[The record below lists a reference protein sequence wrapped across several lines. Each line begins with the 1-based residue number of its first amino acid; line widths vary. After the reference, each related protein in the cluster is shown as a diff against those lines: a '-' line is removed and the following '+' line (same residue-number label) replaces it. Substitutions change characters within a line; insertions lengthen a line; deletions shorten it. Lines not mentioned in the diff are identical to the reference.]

1 MIPRF
6 GPDRLPSRPETA
18 VFVSGVTSMGLEILA
33 GRILAPE
40 FGSSIYTWGGIIGV
54 FLAALSLGYHRGGR
68 RAAEHA
74 SHGRLVAVFL
84 ATGVYVAGVVLFGDL
99 IVQSTSVLPLPGRFV
114 SLPAIT
120 ILFGPPTYLLGYV
133 SPYAAELAGGDVGA
147 TAGRVYALGTVG
159 SIVGAFA
166 TTYVLVPALSV
177 PQIGLVL
184 GLSAVVAAAAV
195 AAPEFDDGS
204 GLRVGGVAAALVVAA
219 AVGGVGPG
227 LAGDTVYGTQTAY
240 QELRVV
246 DRGDTRTLYLDGQP
260 HSAMDRD
267 DPTRHVFDYTRYF
280 HAPLLFTDEAAV
292 DRVLFVGGGGFTGPR
307 IFHETYPNATVDV
320 VELDPAVIDAAD
332 RYFGIPDSP
341 RMNVHRGDG
350 RQYLEETDRTYDV
363 IVLDAYRKDEVPFQ
377 LTTVEFMRRAA
388 ERLDDDGVLV
398 ANLISAPSGPAS
410 EFYRAEFK
418 TMQRVFP
425 RVYGFPTA
433 GGPVVQNVE
442 IVATKQDA
450 LVTEAELQ
458 ARNDRRDIGVDLSDE
473 LDSYRREE
481 PTDDV
486 PVLRDDRAPVDALL
500 DGMVGQRYV
509 RVRAN
514 ESADGTG
521 IDGADA
527 GAGRVAVPAP
537 APHG

>member
-1 MIPRF
+1 MVSRVA
-6 GPDRLPSRPETA
+6 PDGLPSRPETA

-54 FLAALSLGYHRGGR
+54 FLAALSLGYHRGGK

-84 ATGVYVAGVVLFGDL
+84 ATGLYVAGVVLFGDL

-166 TTYVLVPALSV
+166 TTYVLVPTLSV

-280 HAPLLFTDEAAV
+280 HAPLLFTDEAEV

-377 LTTVEFMRRAA
+377 LTTVEFMQRAA

-473 LDSYRREE
+473 LDSYRRDE

-509 RVRAN
+509 RVRTN
-514 ESADGTG
+514 ESAGGTG
-521 IDGADA
+521 ADGADA
-527 GAGRVAVPAP
+527 SAGRVVVPAT

>member
-1 MIPRF
+1 MASRF
-6 GPDRLPSRPETA
+6 GPDRLPTRPETA

-54 FLAALSLGYHRGGR
+54 FLAALSLGYHRGGK
-68 RAAEHA
+68 RAAENA
-74 SHGRLVAVFL
+74 SHSRLIAVFL
-84 ATGVYVAGVVLFGDL
+84 ATGLYVAGIVLFGDL
-99 IVQSTSVLPLPGRFV
+99 IVQSTGVLPLPSRFV

-147 TAGRVYALGTVG
+147 TAGHVYALGTIG

-166 TTYVLVPALSV
+166 TTYVLVPALSI

-184 GLSAVVAAAAV
+184 GLSAVAAAVAV
-195 AAPEFDDGS
+195 AAPEFEDGS
-204 GLRVGGVAAALVVAA
+204 GLRVGGVAAALVLAA
-219 AVGGVGPG
+219 AVGGVGPS

-260 HSAMDRD
+260 HSAMDLD
-267 DPTRHVFDYTRYF
+267 DPNRHVFDYTRYF
-280 HAPLLFTDEAAV
+280 HASLLFTDEADV

-307 IFHETYPNATVDV
+307 IFHEKYPNATVDV

-350 RQYLEETDRTYDV
+350 RQFLEETNNTYDV
-363 IVLDAYRKDEVPFQ
+363 IVLDAYRKDSVPFQ
-377 LTTVEFMRRAA
+377 LTTVEFMQRASD
-388 ERLDDDGVLV
+388 RLDDDGVLL

-410 EFYRAEFK
+410 EFYRAEYK
-418 TMQRVFP
+418 TMQQVFP
-425 RVYGFPTA
+425 RVYSFPTA
-433 GGPVVQNVE
+433 GGPVVQNIE
-442 IVATKQDA
+442 IVATKQDGV
-450 LVTEAELQ
+450 VTESELQ
-458 ARNDRRDIGVDLSDE
+458 ARNERRDIGIDLSEE

-486 PVLRDDRAPVDALL
+486 PILRDDRAPVDSLL
-500 DGMVGQRYV
+500 DGMTGQRYV
-509 RVRAN
+509 QVRAN
-514 ESADGTG
+514 ESEDAAESASLDGSTQ
-521 IDGADA
+521 
-527 GAGRVAVPAP
+527 RVTVVQP
-537 APHG
+537 

>member
-1 MIPRF
+1 MVSRA
-6 GPDRLPSRPETA
+6 GPERLPTRPEAA

-54 FLAALSLGYHRGGR
+54 FLAALSLGYHRGGK
-68 RAAEHA
+68 RAAANA
-74 SHGRLVAVFL
+74 SHSRLVAVFL
-84 ATGVYVAGVVLFGDL
+84 ATGLYVAGIVLFGDL
-99 IVQSTSVLPLPGRFV
+99 IVQSTAVLPLPSRFV

-147 TAGRVYALGTVG
+147 TAGHVYALGTVG

-166 TTYVLVPALSV
+166 TTYILVPALSI

-184 GLSAVVAAAAV
+184 GLSAVVAAVAV
-195 AAPEFDDGS
+195 AAPEFADGS
-204 GLRVGGVAAALVVAA
+204 GLRVGGVAAALVLAA

-227 LAGDTVYGTQTAY
+227 LAGDTVYSTQTAY
-240 QELRVV
+240 QELQVV

-260 HSAMDRD
+260 HSAMDLD

-280 HAPLLFTDEAAV
+280 HASLLFTDDADI

-307 IFHETYPNATVDV
+307 IFHEMYPNATVDV
-320 VELDPAVIDAAD
+320 VELDPAVIGAAD

-350 RQYLEETDRTYDV
+350 RRFLTETNRTYDV
-363 IVLDAYRKDEVPFQ
+363 IVLDAYRKASVPFQ
-377 LTTVEFMRRAA
+377 LTTVEFMQQAS
-388 ERLDDDGVLV
+388 ERLDDDGVLL

-410 EFYRAEFK
+410 EFYRAEYR
-418 TMQRVFP
+418 TMQQVFP
-425 RVYGFPTA
+425 QVYSFPTA
-433 GGPVVQNVE
+433 GGPVVQNIE
-442 IVATKQDA
+442 IAATKRDA
-450 LVTEAELQ
+450 PVTEAELQ
-458 ARNDRRDIGVDLSDE
+458 ARNERRGIGIDLSDE
-473 LDSYRREE
+473 LDSYRRDE

-486 PVLRDDRAPVDALL
+486 PILRDDRAPVDSLL
-500 DGMVGQRYV
+500 DGMTGQRYV
-509 RVRAN
+509 QVRAN
-514 ESADGTG
+514 ESDDDVAASDGLNG
-521 IDGADA
+521 PVA
-527 GAGRVAVPAP
+527 RVASAER
-537 APHG
+537 

>member
-458 ARNDRRDIGVDLSDE
+458 ARNDRRDIGVDLADE

>member
-1 MIPRF
+1 MVSRV
-6 GPDRLPSRPETA
+6 GPDGLPSRPETA

-54 FLAALSLGYHRGGR
+54 FLAALSLGYHRGGK

-166 TTYVLVPALSV
+166 TTYVLVPMLSV

-184 GLSAVVAAAAV
+184 GLSAVAAAAAV

-204 GLRVGGVAAALVVAA
+204 WLRVGGVAAALVVAA

-260 HSAMDRD
+260 HSAMDLD

-280 HAPLLFTDEAAV
+280 HAPLLFTDDADV

-307 IFHETYPNATVDV
+307 IFHETYPNVTVDV

-341 RMNVHRGDG
+341 RVNVHRGDG

-363 IVLDAYRKDEVPFQ
+363 IVLDAYRKDDVPFQ
-377 LTTVEFMRRAA
+377 LTTVEFMQRAA

-442 IVATKQDA
+442 IVATKQEA
-450 LVTEAELQ
+450 LVTESELR
-458 ARNDRRDIGVDLSDE
+458 ARNDRRDVGVDLSDE

-514 ESADGTG
+514 ESGADGT
-521 IDGADA
+521 D
-527 GAGRVAVPAP
+527 RVVVPAS

>member
-1 MIPRF
+1 MSSRF
-6 GPDRLPSRPETA
+6 GPERLPTRPEAA

-68 RAAEHA
+68 RAAADA
-74 SHGRLVAVFL
+74 SHSRLVAVFL
-84 ATGVYVAGVVLFGDL
+84 ATGLYVAGIVLFGDL
-99 IVQSTSVLPLPGRFV
+99 IVQSTAVLPLPSRFV

-147 TAGRVYALGTVG
+147 TAGHVYALGTVG

-166 TTYVLVPALSV
+166 TTYILVPALSI

-184 GLSAVVAAAAV
+184 GLSAAVAAAAV
-195 AAPEFDDGS
+195 AAPEFADGS
-204 GLRVGGVAAALVVAA
+204 GLRVGGVAAALVLAA
-219 AVGGVGPG
+219 AVGGVGPAI
-227 LAGDTVYGTQTAY
+227 AGDTVYSTQTAY
-240 QELRVV
+240 QELQVV

-280 HAPLLFTDEAAV
+280 HASLLFTDDADPE
-292 DRVLFVGGGGFTGPR
+292 RVLFVGGGGFTGPR

-320 VELDPAVIDAAD
+320 VELDPAVIGAAD

-350 RQYLEETDRTYDV
+350 RRFLTETDRTYDV
-363 IVLDAYRKDEVPFQ
+363 IVLDAYRKDSVPFQ
-377 LTTVEFMRRAA
+377 LTTVEFMQRAS
-388 ERLDDDGVLV
+388 ERLDDDGVLL

-410 EFYRAEFK
+410 EFYRAEYR
-418 TMQRVFP
+418 TMQQVFP
-425 RVYGFPTA
+425 QVYAFPTA
-433 GGPVVQNVE
+433 GGPVVQNIEV
-442 IVATKQDA
+442 VATKREGR
-450 LVTEAELQ
+450 LTEAELQ
-458 ARNDRRDIGVDLSDE
+458 ARNERRNVGIDLSEE
-473 LDSYRREE
+473 LESYRRDE

-486 PVLRDDRAPVDALL
+486 PILRDDRAPVDSLL

-509 RVRAN
+509 QTRTN
-514 ESADGTG
+514 ESAD
-521 IDGADA
+521 A
-527 GAGRVAVPAP
+527 GAAASAADLHPASADAVPA
-537 APHG
+537 G